1 MIRFALIGLA
11 GLAYKT
17 AQAQP
22 LPYPTSQ
29 SQQLR
34 RESPSASENA
44 PQFIEAFYDAG
55 RSPGSVNRDDG
66 RHTSS

>member
-29 SQQLR
+29 TK
-34 RESPSASENA
+34 EKA
-44 PQFIEAFYDAG
+44 PPK
-55 RSPGSVNRDDG
+55 RGSHG
-66 RHTSS
+66 SS

>member
-29 SQQLR
+29 SQQYAG
-34 RESPSASENA
+34 PSGGACEKM
-44 PQFIEAFYDAG
+44 
-55 RSPGSVNRDDG
+55 R
-66 RHTSS
+66 